1 MAKQT
6 HKFGHLLGAPKR
18 PLLQEDKTIWQKVAR
33 TVRPLAP
40 HSSAP
45 NPKNTPQN
53 TQSHMHFP
61 PTPGP
66 ILHRGDGDIQ
76 IRRGN
81 KIRKGKIAIDSKI
94 DLHDFTRDQAFPVLV
109 RKITHA
115 YASRARTVLVV
126 TGKGPNLEGVLRQSL
141 PSWLGHTHIRPL
153 IAGYAQAHIRHGG
166 AGAFYVFLKAN
177 IG

>member
-1 MAKQT
+1 MAKRS
-6 HKFGHLLGAPKR
+6 HKFGQLRGAPKR
-18 PLLQEDKTIWQKVAR
+18 PLVKEDETIWQRVAR

-45 NPKNTPQN
+45 SPKKAPQN
-53 TQSHMHFP
+53 TQSYVHLP

-66 ILHRGDGDIQ
+66 ILHRSAGDIQ
-76 IRRGN
+76 IQKGN
-81 KIRKGKIAIDSKI
+81 KIRKGKITIDSKI

-109 RKITHA
+109 RKITRAH
-115 YASRARTVLVV
+115 ASRARIVLVV

-141 PSWLGHTHIRPL
+141 PSWLGHDQIRPL